1 MLALALPGAGD
12 PAQAR
17 AEKSSCNICPFHS
30 FDQHFTAF
38 GRDISHLGMVFRGR
52 YKLANEDK
60 LATELAAE
68 PPKISSD
75 GKAYTVK
82 MPGPMRLAA
91 TDPSTSS

>member
-1 MLALALPGAGD
+1 MLALALPGVGD

-17 AEKSSCNICPFHS
+17 AGELSVQHRPFRS
-30 FDQHFTAF
+30 FDQHFTAL

-52 YKLANEDK
+52 YKLAKEDK
-60 LATELAAE
+60 LATELAVE

-75 GKAYTVK
+75 GKAYTMK
-82 MPGPMRLAA
+82 MPGPIRLAA